1 MASVQTRARASKSAK
16 SPKCPTCGTVLVVE
30 RDTPDVTTL
39 RCPKCSKRNTGEW
52 LATEGAYKAV
62 RAAARKHRGLS
73 LSDLDDLTQELV
85 VAVLEAGVAPADEAE
100 FAAWLDRTAYK
111 VAGGLRNEELEQPGC
126 VDTEVLAATV
136 VGREECEL
144 TTEGEWDEWEKANK
158 ARAARIKRAL
168 KKLSDDHRAI
178 IVERFFK
185 KANLA
190 QSARADEA
198 CDSRDRTRLWRAK
211 RRLAEL
217 VDADGYAVAA

>member
-1 MASVQTRARASKSAK
+1 MASVQTRARASKSSAK
-16 SPKCPTCGTVLVVE
+16 LKCPKCGGPLTVV
-30 RDTPDVTTL
+30 RDTPDQTTL
-39 RCPKCSKRNTGEW
+39 QCGQCSKRNTGEW
-52 LATEGAYKAV
+52 LATEVAYKVV

-85 VAVLEAGVAPADEAE
+85 VAVLEAVVAPADEAE
-100 FAAWLDRTAYK
+100 FAEWLDRTAYK
-111 VAGGLRNEELEQPGC
+111 VAGGMRNEELEQPGS

-136 VGREECEL
+136 VGRAECEL
-144 TTEGEWDEWEKANK
+144 TTEEEWEAWEKANK

-190 QSARADEA
+190 QSAREDEA